1 MDFEILGKPLDG
13 IEIGATGVRSIMQN
27 VKTILSTWRG
37 EVFLNRTFGINP
49 EIIDA
54 PINVV
59 SARMI
64 ADVTLE
70 IERQEPRFKVTAIT
84 LEPNDANDGK
94 LIPKVV
100 GHIRDGVLL

>member
-1 MDFEILGKPLDG
+1 MDYEILGKPLTE
-13 IEIGATGVRSIMQN
+13 IEIGATGVRAIMQN
-27 VKTILSTWRG
+27 VKTILGTWRG

-54 PINVV
+54 PINSVAA
-59 SARMI
+59 SMI

-70 IERQEPRFKVTAIT
+70 IEKQEPRFKVTAIT
-84 LEPNDANDGK
+84 LEPSEAGDGR

-100 GHIRDGVLL
+100 GHIREGVLL